1 MLPLPFPLWVNY
13 ALLILVLLSTDIF
26 SYSLGRV
33 VYRIIF
39 SVMATL
45 RPLRFMNVILQAKR

>member
-1 MLPLPFPLWVNY
+1 MLPLSFPLWVNY
-13 ALLILVLLSTDIF
+13 ALLIFVLFSTDIF